1 MIKGSPAEIQTG
13 YVLNREQGVT
23 ATCSVPE
30 RKLCGKHGKCQESGL
45 KVCWR
50 DSGYNSACSVLND
63 KCSLKAAEQ

>member
-30 RKLCGKHGKCQESGL
+30 RKLGGKQNVRVRTEGMLQGQWL
-45 KVCWR
+45 K
-50 DSGYNSACSVLND
+50 
-63 KCSLKAAEQ
+63 